1 MSAQPPPIVPDDRN
15 DAQGRQVAIR
25 PNTGDRMHDLQLL
38 RDAQMVNERTLR
50 ELGPLP
56 PGGLPAQI
64 KRKPVLPQRPAR
76 PPQAVF
82 ERPLAPARDVAAAE
96 PSTLGASSAQEPAM
110 DIITLPDGTR
120 VRANP
125 WPLKFEKYSF
135 DARCYNTLRCSI
147 IYNNDQHS
155 LHVEEPSGQPR
166 SPDWKSTWSGSYNP
180 YDNRNF
186 APPASIGW
194 VSLDGTRHRAEVD
207 FAEIFK
213 DRLIRHDVPREEIPE
228 GWAHRLR
235 AEVLLEVNDRSIN
248 VYMKVRIAM
257 KTPQKPDNPYSY
269 GRTCLTLV
277 WSKNY

>member
-1 MSAQPPPIVPDDRN
+1 MSAHPPPIVPDDRN
-15 DAQGRQVAIR
+15 EEQGRRVAIR

-38 RDAQMVNERTLR
+38 RDAQTLNEHTLR

-56 PGGLPAQI
+56 PGGLPIQS
-64 KRKPVLPQRPAR
+64 KRKPVLPRPAR
-76 PPQAVF
+76 QPQAVF
-82 ERPLAPARDVAAAE
+82 ERPLAPARDAATAE
-96 PSTLGASSAQEPAM
+96 PSTLGESSAQEHAM

-147 IYNNDQHS
+147 IYNDDEHS
-155 LHVEEPSGQPR
+155 GHVETPSGQPR
-166 SPDWKSTWSGSYNP
+166 SSDWKSTWSGHYNP

-186 APPASIGW
+186 APPAHIDW
-194 VSLDGTRHRAEVD
+194 VSLDGARHRANVD
-207 FAEIFK
+207 FTDIFK

-228 GWAHRLR
+228 GWAHRLW
-235 AEVLLEVNDRSIN
+235 AEVLLEVNDRTIN
-248 VYMKVRIAM
+248 VYMKADIAM
-257 KTPQKPDNPYSY
+257 KTPQKPGNPYSY

-277 WSKNY
+277 WSQTY